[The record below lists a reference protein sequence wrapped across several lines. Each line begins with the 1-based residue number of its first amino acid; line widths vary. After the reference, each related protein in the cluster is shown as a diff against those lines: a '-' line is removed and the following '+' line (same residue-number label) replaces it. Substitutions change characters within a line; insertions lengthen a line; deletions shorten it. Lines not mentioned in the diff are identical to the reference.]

1 MTAFETL
8 SRILGS
14 LAPMVRASTTF
25 AAVGVLTPAR
35 DGIVRFEVVN
45 DATHGSVFVR
55 TDHVPDFL
63 RLPIDGPRQGLPSE
77 SAIDAK
83 SPIRRFPN
91 IFGLKNFC
99 AVPLD
104 IEGGGILFGVSMH
117 GTPAA
122 DSEIA
127 TLWKFAKEAAD
138 RDRADEPI
146 DVKERRL
153 TRLDALSKTLPVLS
167 TALDVRAI
175 FDHVSTIARRVVPHD
190 LAIVGL
196 HVDDGRRIRV
206 HALSNFPGVTLPEVA
221 DNPYAEVFDD
231 GWRFALYTDMTLHP
245 IERERAVVRI
255 GIRSSIRVPIWLDG
269 KVGGVLTLA
278 AVTPNQF
285 TIADV
290 PIAQR
295 LAETVSLA
303 LSHHRLAE
311 EAQRAEELRERN
323 ANAEMLE
330 QLLETLAGVLD
341 IREVFDRVSEI
352 SRKVL
357 PHDAMSVPIILD
369 DPPRLRV
376 HALTGFDDMPRSFE
390 APMPEPQL
398 MTEPWDHLLMDFGDD
413 PLYAESPTA
422 RAGMKS
428 VLCLPVRFDNRLY
441 ASVNFY
447 SRSRG
452 GFSKDDVAIGRRIA
466 DHITLAFSHQRLVEE
481 AQRTDELRA
490 ASASLEI
497 LDELLAVETHSG
509 ELDEVFDRV
518 STIAR
523 KVLPHDTMLLPVG
536 LPDGKHARIYARG
549 GADAAAFPDVVEIPD
564 TLLSQPAWEYDLV
577 DDLQE
582 HQTQRYTTAA
592 SRGYRSALRVP
603 IRLEDRYAGA
613 LVFFSF
619 ERAKYTHADVMV
631 ARRIADRVTLV
642 LARDRNAA
650 ATKRAEETVA
660 RAAKLEAR
668 VRALT
673 DELDARTGV
682 RRVIGESRSWRQ
694 VLLQTTR
701 VAATDTTVLLLGESG
716 TGKEVVARFL
726 HRASER
732 NHRPFIALNC
742 AALPEHLLEAEL
754 FGFERGAFTGAV
766 QSKPGQ
772 LEQAAGGTLFLDEVG
787 EMSLPAQAKFL
798 RVLQE
803 KEFQRLGGTRVLKAD
818 ARIVAATNRDLEK
831 AMAQNA
837 FREDLFYRLNVF
849 AIHLP
854 PLRERR
860 EDILPL
866 SEAFLSEV
874 GRGLGRPPSGI
885 ARDARE
891 KLVEYHWPGNVRELR
906 NILERA
912 AILCDGGLVTADHL
926 ALTVPRPAAAPLQPV
941 AAPLPRPASS
951 STGPARPTTP
961 VAAPPT
967 TPTAVGD
974 LKSMERTLIEQAL
987 QNARFNKS
995 KAAKALGLT
1004 RAQLYVRMKRYGL
1017 E

>member
-1 MTAFETL
+1 MTAAETL

-14 LAPMVRASTTF
+14 IAPAVRASTRF
-25 AAVGVLTPAR
+25 PAVGVLTPAHHGLMR
-35 DGIVRFEVVN
+35 YEAVN
-45 DATHGSVFVR
+45 ASTHGSVFVR
-55 TDHVPDFL
+55 TAQVPEFL
-63 RLPIDGPRQGLPSE
+63 RLPIDQPRQGLPAE
-77 SAIDAK
+77 SSVDER
-83 SPIRRFPN
+83 SPVRRFPG
-91 IFGLKNFC
+91 IFGLQNYC
-99 AVPLD
+99 AVALD
-104 IEGGGILFGVSMH
+104 VEGGGVLFGMSMER
-117 GTPAA
+117 TPASDA
-122 DSEIA
+122 EIDELRRVAVDVAAQARAEEASE
-127 TLWKFAKEAAD
+127 D
-138 RDRADEPI
+138 
-146 DVKERRL
+146 KERRL
-153 TRLDALSKTLPVLS
+153 VRLDELSKTLPVLG
-167 TALDVRAI
+167 TALDVRFI
-175 FDHVSTIARRVVPHD
+175 FDHLSAIARRVVPHD

-196 HVDDGRRIRV
+196 HIDEGRRIRI
-206 HALSNFPGVTLPEVA
+206 HALSNVPGLSLPEVA
-221 DNPYAEVFDD
+221 DNPYLEVFDD
-231 GWRFALYTDMTLHP
+231 GWQFALYADINAHP
-245 IERERAVVRI
+245 IERDRPTARI
-255 GIRSSIRVPIWLDG
+255 GIRSLIRVPIWFDG
-269 KVGGVLTLA
+269 KVGGVLNLA
-278 AVTPNQF
+278 AMTPNQF

-290 PIAQR
+290 PVAQR
-295 LAETVSLA
+295 LADTVTLA

-311 EAQRAEELRERN
+311 DAQRAEELRERS

-369 DPPRLRV
+369 DPPRMRV
-376 HALTGFDDMPRSFE
+376 HALSGFDDMPRSFE
-390 APMPEPQL
+390 APMPEPHL

-413 PLYAESPTA
+413 PLYAASPTA
-422 RAGMKS
+422 KAGMKS

-452 GFSKDDVAIGRRIA
+452 GFSKDDVPIGRRIA

-481 AQRTDELRA
+481 AKRTEELRSA
-490 ASASLEI
+490 TASLEI

-518 STIAR
+518 STIAH
-523 KVLPHDTMLLPVG
+523 KVLPHDIMLLPVG

-549 GADAAAFPDVVEIPD
+549 GPDAAAFPDVVEIPE

-619 ERAKYTHADVMV
+619 ECAKYTHADVMV

-660 RAAKLEAR
+660 RAAQLEAR
-668 VRALT
+668 VRTLT
-673 DELDARTGV
+673 DELDTRTGV

-694 VLLQTTR
+694 VLLQATR

-854 PLRERR
+854 PLRDRR

-866 SEAFLSEV
+866 SDAFLSEI
-874 GRGLGRPPSGI
+874 GRGLGRPPSGV
-885 ARDARE
+885 ARDARQ

-926 ALTVPRPAAAPLQPV
+926 ALTVPRPAAVSVQLV

-951 STGPARPTTP
+951 STGSTGPTTP
-961 VAAPPT
+961 VAAHPT

-1017 E
+1017 